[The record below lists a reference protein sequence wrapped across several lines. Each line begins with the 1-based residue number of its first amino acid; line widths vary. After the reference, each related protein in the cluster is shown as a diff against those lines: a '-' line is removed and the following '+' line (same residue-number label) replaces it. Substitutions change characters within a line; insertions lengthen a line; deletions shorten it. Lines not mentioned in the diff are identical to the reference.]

1 MTQLS
6 LFPCNDIRWLWSSVV
21 ERKSSSHLK
30 VFCKFD
36 LLELNTGDN
45 SCVLKDSVTVY
56 FILVMKV
63 DWDRISPYH
72 INTISSRQVKRIKKL
87 SITGLFF
94 DPISNSLNQHHKNCM
109 ADSKENYQWDLGGEW
124 VKPWGFHQVPLICL
138 PAGIQVYFRA
148 EKCLNNYGC
157 YVLLLPMPPHLT
169 RACNL
174 YSVSGNINVGDIN
187 LFYSPGHCH

>member
-1 MTQLS
+1 M
-6 LFPCNDIRWLWSSVV
+6 
-21 ERKSSSHLK
+21 
-30 VFCKFD
+30 
-36 LLELNTGDN
+36 
-45 SCVLKDSVTVY
+45 
-56 FILVMKV
+56 
-63 DWDRISPYH
+63 
-72 INTISSRQVKRIKKL
+72 RIKKL

-124 VKPWGFHQVPLICL
+124 VKPWGFHQVPPICL
-138 PAGIQVYFRA
+138 LAGIQVYFRA

-174 YSVSGNINVGDIN
+174 YSVSGNINLGDIN
-187 LFYSPGHCH
+187 LFLFTRALPLMNVVTLDLRLFAMQVLLFKICCAY